1 MEIIQDIDFNILFY
15 IQFLHNPFL
24 DKIMAFITN
33 IGNLGAIW
41 FAIAIVLIAIKKYRK
56 YGFLMLVAILI
67 TCVIG
72 SCFLKPLTARPRPF
86 TFYPEVEILV
96 SKPKSFSFPS
106 GHTFIA
112 FASAVVLTYM
122 NYKVGIAAFV
132 LAIAIAF
139 SRLYFFVHFPSDVL
153 AGALLGTIVA
163 LIVVYFYSLIQKMC
177 KPKRRRAK

>member
-1 MEIIQDIDFNILFY
+1 MEVIQNIEFNILFY
-15 IQFLHNPFL
+15 IQSLHDPFL
-24 DKIMAFITN
+24 DKVMAFVTN

-41 FAIAIVLIAIKKYRK
+41 FAIAMILIVTKRYRK
-56 YGFLMLVAILI
+56 YGLLMLIAILI
-67 TCVIG
+67 TSVIG
-72 SCFLKPLTARPRPF
+72 SGVLKPLIARPRPF

-96 SKPKSFSFPS
+96 LKPESFSFPS

-122 NYKVGIAAFV
+122 NYKIGILAFI
-132 LAIAIAF
+132 LAIAIAI

-163 LIVVYFYSLIQKMC
+163 FVVVYIYSLIEKIR
-177 KPKRRRAK
+177 KPKKKRAK